1 MNTEWGRWQVVG
13 TREYRGNRPGAVFIE
28 SLERNA
34 ARRAVARGDIKLIEM
49 VTPELPP
56 EWGLPAGWSSRKEQ
70 G

>member
-1 MNTEWGRWQVVG
+1 VSEWGRWKVIG
-13 TREYRGNRPGAVFIE
+13 PREYRGNTTGQVFIE

-34 ARRAVARGDIKLIEM
+34 ARRAVQRGDIRLLGPVK
-49 VTPELPP
+49 PELPP